1 MKKPINFEDFWPEEN
16 KNVVVPVDLAP
27 TLELE
32 MAEDLIVDLAAALKV
47 LEPKPKRKNVNEGL
61 WFRIGGFGRWCKTVP
76 RKPNFGIYYDGK
88 YLGRQTADF
97 DIVIHRE
104 SQAHLIA
111 PCAAPHTIKLKN
123 KFTKVGMYYEIGR
136 LLTLDDFE
144 IVENPDYKGGQ

>member
-16 KNVVVPVDLAP
+16 KNVVVPVDLDP

-61 WFRIGGFGRWCKTVP
+61 WFRIGAFGRWCKTVP
-76 RKPNFGIYYDGK
+76 RKPKFGIYYGGK

-97 DIVIHRE
+97 DIVICKE
-104 SQAHLIA
+104 
-111 PCAAPHTIKLKN
+111 APHTIKLKN
-123 KFTKVGMYYEIGR
+123 KFTNVGMYYEIGR

-144 IVENPDYKGGQ
+144 IVQNPDYKGTE